1 MACFTNH
8 TVKLINDT
16 PSFGTT
22 QLSNILCFFA
32 LTGVFSFF
40 NKNCNTS
47 FHLRVNPNRMK
58 WKVLKFQINFN
69 EIQNHNNILISFTRL
84 GMLFTIQIQK
94 RKFGKI

>member
-32 LTGVFSFF
+32 LTGILVSSK
-40 NKNCNTS
+40 KNCNTS

-58 WKVLKFQINFN
+58 WKVLKFHINFN
-69 EIQNHNNILISFTRL
+69 EIQNHNILISFTRL
-84 GMLFTIQIQK
+84 GMLFTIQSQK
-94 RKFGKI
+94 CKFGKI